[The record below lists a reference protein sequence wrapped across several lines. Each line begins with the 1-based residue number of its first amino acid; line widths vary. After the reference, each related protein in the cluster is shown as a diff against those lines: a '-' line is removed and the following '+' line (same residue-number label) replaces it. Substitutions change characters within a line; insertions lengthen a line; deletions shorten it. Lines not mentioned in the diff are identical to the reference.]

1 MAAFATGILAG
12 AQAEFAPAELAAAGG
27 TFLAL
32 ALLCRWRRFAKLQA
46 VCLLL
51 AFAVAGIAVHALR
64 RPAAPDL
71 GLVFGR
77 PSRIEG
83 CVVSG
88 VTGPADRP
96 WFLLEVGGG
105 ARIRTSY
112 NAKAQLAP
120 PPLRA
125 GQRIEAELT
134 LRAPQSFRNPG
145 SFDYGAWLA
154 ARNIFWQGRLT
165 PRKPVTVLP
174 GECGSAWANRIAS
187 WRAAAL
193 RRVDQIYPDSGY
205 NRGMMKGLLLG
216 DTSEIRRVWVD
227 DFRRTGTYHALVIS
241 GSHVSILAGL
251 FLLWLRW
258 SRLGELGVLGA
269 ACALAW
275 LYALVAGGDAPVVRS
290 AAGFTVAMAA
300 RLVYRRTRLVN
311 VLALVALVFLFLEPA
326 QLFEASFQLSFL
338 AVAAIAALGVPL
350 LERTSGVLRGA
361 LRDFTVEGAP
371 RPLASR
377 TASALRVELLLLAE
391 TVHLVTRAPVM
402 AVRRAMAA
410 SGYTAAWIWDLA
422 LVSAAV
428 QLALVLPMVYYFH
441 RLSVSGLTANVLAT
455 PLLTLAIPFGFLA
468 LLTGWGWA
476 AFAASGLLD
485 ISRRIV
491 SWHADWE
498 PQWRIPDPPVWLAV
512 LFAAAV
518 LLLCAGLRY
527 RWRANWVVTG
537 ACLTLLG
544 VIAIHP
550 FGPNAVPRF
559 LELTAIDVGQGE
571 SLMLALPE
579 GGVVLVDTGG
589 LAVFGSEEPPRLDT
603 GEDVVA
609 PYLWSRGFRRIDALA
624 LSHIHQ
630 DHAGGAPALIENFR
644 PAELWIGER
653 ADSALWRRIEAAARA
668 AGTRIRFL
676 RSGDTIHL
684 GGARFDTLA
693 PREWEF
699 PPAAGGNEDSMLL
712 RVSYGRH
719 RLLLTG
725 DLGRRMERQLLD
737 AGEPG
742 RIDVLKVAHHGSR
755 RSSHPDFLDVIRPA
769 VAIISAGFEN
779 PFRLPSPA
787 VVADLKSRGVMV
799 LRTDLDGLVT
809 TRSDGRRLEV
819 DGVRFHNSG
828 N

>member
-1 MAAFATGILAG
+1 
-12 AQAEFAPAELAAAGG
+12 
-27 TFLAL
+27 
-32 ALLCRWRRFAKLQA
+32 
-46 VCLLL
+46 
-51 AFAVAGIAVHALR
+51 
-64 RPAAPDL
+64 
-71 GLVFGR
+71 
-77 PSRIEG
+77 
-83 CVVSG
+83 
-88 VTGPADRP
+88 
-96 WFLLEVGGG
+96 
-105 ARIRTSY
+105 
-112 NAKAQLAP
+112 
-120 PPLRA
+120 
-125 GQRIEAELT
+125 
-134 LRAPQSFRNPG
+134 
-145 SFDYGAWLA
+145 
-154 ARNIFWQGRLT
+154 
-165 PRKPVTVLP
+165 
-174 GECGSAWANRIAS
+174 
-187 WRAAAL
+187 
-193 RRVDQIYPDSGY
+193 
-205 NRGMMKGLLLG
+205 
-216 DTSEIRRVWVD
+216 
-227 DFRRTGTYHALVIS
+227 
-241 GSHVSILAGL
+241 
-251 FLLWLRW
+251 
-258 SRLGELGVLGA
+258 
-269 ACALAW
+269 
-275 LYALVAGGDAPVVRS
+275 
-290 AAGFTVAMAA
+290 
-300 RLVYRRTRLVN
+300 
-311 VLALVALVFLFLEPA
+311 
-326 QLFEASFQLSFL
+326 
-338 AVAAIAALGVPL
+338 
-350 LERTSGVLRGA
+350 
-361 LRDFTVEGAP
+361 
-371 RPLASR
+371 
-377 TASALRVELLLLAE
+377 
-391 TVHLVTRAPVM
+391 
-402 AVRRAMAA
+402 
-410 SGYTAAWIWDLA
+410 
-422 LVSAAV
+422 
-428 QLALVLPMVYYFH
+428 
-441 RLSVSGLTANVLAT
+441 
-455 PLLTLAIPFGFLA
+455 

-550 FGPNAVPRF
+550 FAPNAVPRF

-653 ADSALWRRIEAAARA
+653 ADSALWRRIEAAART

-676 RSGDTIHL
+676 RCGDTIHL

-699 PPAAGGNEDSMLL
+699 PPVAGSNEDSMLL

-755 RSSHPDFLDVIRPA
+755 RSSHPDFLDAIRPA